1 MNTVNHGY
9 LSKLMEE
16 HKTFRQLLEEI
27 KTLTSIKD
35 FNGIAS
41 RVGLLKRGLASHAK
55 KEEEKLYVELL
66 EAAKRENM
74 ALIQSTINTFS
85 NAMNSIAARSI
96 DFFDKYSNGGEI
108 EKSLS
113 PFASNFTAIQRD
125 ILMRL
130 ESEEKALYSMYE
142 KYCC

>member
-9 LSKLMEE
+9 LSKLKDE
-16 HKTFRQLLEEI
+16 HKVVRQLLEEI
-27 KTLTSIKD
+27 KGLTGTKD

-41 RVGLLKRGLASHAK
+41 RLALLKRDIVAHTK
-55 KEEEKLYVELL
+55 KEDEKLYVELSD
-66 EAAKRENM
+66 AAEREHM
-74 ALIQSTINTFS
+74 TLIKSTINTFS
-85 NAMNSIAARSI
+85 NAMNSVALRSI
-96 DFFDKYSNGGEI
+96 DFFDRYSNRDEI
-108 EKSLS
+108 ERSLTQ
-113 PFASNFTAIQRD
+113 FISNLAAIQRD